1 MPKRDDIKS
10 ILVIGS
16 GPIVIGQACE
26 FDYSGAQACKVLR
39 EEGYRV
45 ILVNSNPATIMTDP
59 ELADATYV
67 EPITPA
73 FVEKVIAKERP
84 DACLPTLGGQTGLN
98 TAVELAKSGVL
109 ERYGVELIGCDVD
122 VIERGEDRKLFHE
135 CMADLGIEVSRAGN
149 AYSVEDALAIAEEL
163 GYPVVLRPSF
173 TMGGAGGGI
182 ARDADELVRIV
193 SQGLELSPAGE
204 VLVEESIEGWKEY
217 EMEVMRDA
225 AGNGI
230 IVCSIE
236 NLDPMG
242 VHTGDSI
249 TVAPAQTLTDLEYQ
263 RMRAA
268 SLAVLER
275 VGVATGGSNV
285 QFAVHPETGRM
296 VIIEM
301 NPRVSRSSALAS
313 KATGFPIAKAAAR
326 LAVGYT
332 LDEIV
337 NDMTGTTPACFE
349 PTIDYCV
356 VKAPRFAFE
365 KFQGADDTLT
375 TRMKAVGEVMAVGR
389 TFEESLGKALRS
401 LETGRA
407 GFGAD
412 GKGEETALTDEE
424 LFAALSRPTAERIFL
439 AAEALRR
446 GMSAEELHERTA
458 IDMFF
463 CNRMADMVAVQE
475 ALRGCALEDMDAE
488 AFQIAKRYGL
498 SDAEIAV
505 LTGSDERTVRAC
517 RKILGV
523 RTAFKTVDTC
533 AAEFPT
539 KTAYHYKTYDADES
553 EVARKERPRA
563 LILGAGP
570 NRIGQGI
577 EFDYCCVHASYALA
591 DAGYETIM
599 VNCNPE
605 TVSTDYDT
613 SDMLFFEPLTYEDVM
628 DVIDATDPDGVVVTL
643 GGQTPLKLA
652 RALEEAGVPIM
663 GTSPVAIDLAEDRDR
678 FAALLDSLDI
688 AYPRSAMASGLE
700 EARTIMVNCNPETV
714 STDYDT
720 SDMLFFEP
728 LTYEDVMDVID
739 ATDPDG
745 VVVTLGGQTP
755 LKLAR
760 ALEEAGV
767 PIMGTSPVAID
778 LAEDRDRFA
787 ALLDS
792 LDIAYP
798 RSAMASGLEEARSA
812 AREIGYPLLVRPSYV
827 LGGRGMG
834 IVYDDAG
841 LARYVAEATAVS
853 PDHPVYL
860 DKFLEGAVECDLD
873 ALCDGEDVY
882 IGGILEHIE
891 MAGIHSGDSA
901 CCLPPFSLSAKV
913 QDEMASVARKIAL
926 ALGVRGLVNIQFA
939 VKDGVVYVIEANPR
953 ASRTVPFISKATG
966 VPLAKLA
973 SRIMAGEKLAALKLP
988 EHFAKP
994 GRYFVKEAVMP
1005 FGRFPGADALLGP
1018 EMRSTGEV
1026 MGIAESFPAAYM
1038 KTQMAIDYAEPDG
1051 GMAFISVNDQDKRA
1065 VAFIARELVR
1075 LGFSLLATEG
1085 TAAVLRASGVPC
1097 EVTGKI
1103 HEGKS
1108 SVVDAIAAGEIS
1120 LMINTPLG
1128 MSTRDDGYELRR
1140 AAVRHGITYAT
1151 TLAAAQAL
1159 IAGLQAARAGEL
1171 DVAPLQEL

>member
-1 MPKRDDIKS
+1 MPKRTDIQS

-26 FDYSGAQACKVLR
+26 FDYSGAQAVKVLR

-45 ILVNSNPATIMTDP
+45 VLVNSNPATIMTDP

-67 EPITPA
+67 EPITPE

-84 DACLPTLGGQTGLN
+84 DACLATLGGQTGLN
-98 TAVELAKSGVL
+98 TAIALAKSGVL
-109 ERYGVELIGCDVD
+109 DRYGVELIGCDVD
-122 VIERGEDRKLFHE
+122 VIERGEDRKLFNE
-135 CMADLGIEVSRAGN
+135 CMADLGIEVSRAGY
-149 AYSVEDALAIAEEL
+149 AYSVDDARAIAADL
-163 GYPVVLRPSF
+163 GFPVVLRPSF

-182 ARDADELVRIV
+182 ARTEEELERIV

-285 QFAVHPETGRM
+285 QFAVHPQTGRM

-332 LDEIV
+332 LDEIM

-349 PTIDYCV
+349 PSIDYCV

-389 TFEESLGKALRS
+389 TFEEALGKALRS
-401 LETGRA
+401 LENGRA
-407 GFGAD
+407 GFAVTEGGD
-412 GKGEETALTDEE
+412 ETALTDEE
-424 LFAALSRPTAERIFL
+424 LAAALARPTAERIFL
-439 AAEALRR
+439 MAEAARR
-446 GMSAEELHERTA
+446 GMTA
-458 IDMFF
+458 DGLASITGVDPFF
-463 CNRMADMVAVQE
+463 CARMADMAAVRN
-475 ALRGCALEDMDAE
+475 ALATLRLDELDAD
-488 AFQIAKRYGL
+488 AFRVAKRYGF
-498 SDAEIAV
+498 SDVEIGRLVGA
-505 LTGSDERTVRAC
+505 DEATVRAC

-523 RTAFKTVDTC
+523 RPAFKSIDTC
-533 AAEFPT
+533 AGEFPT

-553 EVARKERPRA
+553 EVAPKTRKRA

-591 DAGYETIM
+591 DAGFETIM

-613 SDMLFFEPLTYEDVM
+613 SDMLFFEPLTFEDVM
-628 DVIDATDPDGVVVTL
+628 DVVEATDPDGVVVTL

-652 RALEEAGVPIM
+652 RALEEAGVPLL
-663 GTSPVAIDLAEDRDR
+663 GTGPDAIDLAEDRDR
-678 FAALLDSLDI
+678 FAALLDELGV
-688 AYPRSAMASGLE
+688 AYPPAAQASGLD
-700 EARTIMVNCNPETV
+700 EAR
-714 STDYDT
+714 
-720 SDMLFFEP
+720 
-728 LTYEDVMDVID
+728 
-739 ATDPDG
+739 
-745 VVVTLGGQTP
+745 
-755 LKLAR
+755 
-760 ALEEAGV
+760 
-767 PIMGTSPVAID
+767 
-778 LAEDRDRFA
+778 A
-787 ALLDS
+787 A
-792 LDIAYP
+792 
-798 RSAMASGLEEARSA
+798 A
-812 AREIGYPLLVRPSYV
+812 AAIGYPVLVRPSYV

-834 IVYDDAG
+834 IVYDEEG
-841 LARYVAEATAVS
+841 LARYVAEAATVS
-853 PDHPVYL
+853 PNHPVYL

-873 ALCDGEDVY
+873 ALSDGEAVY

-901 CCLPPFSLSAKV
+901 CCLPPFSLSAGV
-913 QDEMASVARKIAL
+913 QAEMAAIARKIAL

-973 SRIMAGEKLAALKLP
+973 ARVMAGERLGALGLP
-988 EHFAKP
+988 EAFARP
-994 GRYFVKEAVMP
+994 GRCFVKEAVMP

-1026 MGIAESFPAAYM
+1026 MGVADSFPAAYV
-1038 KTQMAIDYAEPDG
+1038 KTQQAIDYALPAG
-1051 GMAFISVNDQDKRA
+1051 GTAFLSVNDQDKRS

-1085 TAAVLRASGVPC
+1085 TAAVLAASGIPC

-1103 HEGKS
+1103 HDGES
-1108 SVVDAIAAGEIS
+1108 SVAERIAAGEVTF
-1120 LMINTPLG
+1120 MVNTPLG
-1128 MSTRDDGYELRR
+1128 SATRDDGYELRR

-1151 TLAAAQAL
+1151 TIAGAQAMM
-1159 IAGLQAARAGEL
+1159 AGMEAARAGEL
-1171 DVAPLQEL
+1171 TVEPLQEMG